1 MSDEQRAEFL
11 EVNRLIDDG
20 DEDTPLAEE
29 IADTATIES
38 LLDEF
43 ILEASTTFASVIEV
57 AMEGN
62 PVLTYLELVALGE
75 DTIDAAHTLKR
86 ELIAK
91 LANRAD
97 VIAEQGSQ
105 LRKQVLDDDMDGRG
119 I

>member
-1 MSDEQRAEFL
+1 MANENLDDLSAEIVLEQ
-11 EVNRLIDDG
+11 DD
-20 DEDTPLAEE
+20 DTPLAEE

-97 VIAEQGSQ
+97 VIAEKGDM
-105 LRKQVLDDDMDGRG
+105 LRTQVNPPVVEEN
-119 I
+119 